1 MDAPG
6 SGNLQLRD
14 VLTDALSASVPDLAL
29 PPPSMESRYW
39 ERRRIPYNVVLLL
52 VVLGSI
58 ALTWPGSRAILRFT
72 SLLPLFML
80 AVIANICYT
89 SVYVVDIPVQLSGF
103 RSSWA
108 KWRWILWSIG
118 TLFAAVLAFYWMGDE
133 VIGA

>member
-6 SGNLQLRD
+6 SGNLPLRD
-14 VLTDALSASVPDLAL
+14 VLTDAL
-29 PPPSMESRYW
+29 RYW
-39 ERRRIPYNVVLLL
+39 ERRRIAYNAVLLL

-58 ALTWPGSRAILRFT
+58 ALAWPGSRIIRFA
-72 SLLPLFML
+72 SLPPLFML